1 MQVVNI
7 GNDQGDTPLLVATQN
22 GFTEVVTELL
32 RCECIKV
39 DQVSF
44 HLAVKCMPHTHGV
57 SSTLSHR
64 VFTLHTPMC
73 DDKSTPS
80 VCSGKQ

>member
-57 SSTLSHR
+57 SSTLVSSR
-64 VFTLHTPMC
+64 LHT
-73 DDKSTPS
+73 SHTH
-80 VCSGKQ
+80 V